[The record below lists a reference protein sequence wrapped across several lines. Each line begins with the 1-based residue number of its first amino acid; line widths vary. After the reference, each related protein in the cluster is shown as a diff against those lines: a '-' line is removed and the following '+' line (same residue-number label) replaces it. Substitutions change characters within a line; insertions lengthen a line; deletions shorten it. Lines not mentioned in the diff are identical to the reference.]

1 MQSFLHPHGR
11 GAAPRALHNLSSR
24 PTPLRVDVIDVSA
37 APSLP
42 LAYREAKS
50 RDYSSP
56 KFVRIDADFRGGGQV
71 AALATVWSASE

>member
-1 MQSFLHPHGR
+1 
-11 GAAPRALHNLSSR
+11 
-24 PTPLRVDVIDVSA
+24 VDVIDVSP

-42 LAYREAKS
+42 LAYREAKP

-71 AALATVWSASE
+71 AALATVGSASE